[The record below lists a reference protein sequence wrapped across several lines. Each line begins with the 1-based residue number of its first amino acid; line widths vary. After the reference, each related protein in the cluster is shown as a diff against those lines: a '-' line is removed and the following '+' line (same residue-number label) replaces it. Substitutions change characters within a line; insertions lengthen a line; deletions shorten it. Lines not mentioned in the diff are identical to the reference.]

1 MAFLLGV
8 LGLVAALFYLNKVG
22 LPEMVK
28 RPLLAQ
34 LRARGLDVYF
44 SRLRLHWYRGIVAEN
59 INLGP
64 AASPLGPQLFVDEAE
79 VHLNH
84 QALRRLQWRVDAL
97 VIRKGRFCY
106 PLPATAS
113 SPAAQFNLE
122 DIAAELNFLEGDRW
136 EIRNLEAVCLGAKV
150 KIHGLI
156 SHATGWRRWRE
167 PAAPGAADLAARQAA
182 FERGLRAVLD
192 TMEKVRFSGVPRL
205 EVEFGLDTRDP
216 ASLKTGLNFVF
227 EGAATP
233 WGQGSQ
239 LQLTLQ
245 TQTSATNRQ
254 WLETE
259 IRLRAD
265 QWKGTNFLVRKPS
278 VWWRLTHTPELAG
291 LRQATGAL
299 SAARLSLP
307 MLGVDN
313 LQVRCQAQAGNGPS
327 NWTAQASLVFEAA
340 TNTAGR
346 VAKGQVSSSF
356 TIDARQPRR
365 VIAGAPPAAIPAF
378 WMKRLESPWLP
389 VALEADVGLTEVE
402 TRWGTAGKLRG
413 RITTSLRAGSE
424 TRADEGWSYWAWLE
438 PFQLG
443 WRGETWNVKSP
454 QLAVDR
460 LEFEGEWKPPR
471 LVLPRL
477 EAHLYD
483 GHFKADASLNVATR
497 EAVARGASSFD
508 VHQVALLL
516 NTNGQRWLRQ
526 YGWEM
531 APLARARVS
540 VVLPAWTNSR
550 PNWRQEVLPTMRLD
564 GYVEGGACAFRGAP
578 ADAARLHF
586 SCENGSWHIPD
597 LRLERPEGFVEL
609 AYAADVPTQDFYWKL
624 RSSIDPRALRPLLE
638 PASQRALSL
647 FEFTSPPAIA
657 GEVWG
662 RWHAVD
668 RLGFAVQLA
677 LTNFMVRGETADRLE
692 AGLFYTNAFL
702 GATNI
707 HVRRGEGTIDAPG
720 VSFDATKRGAGIEA
734 TNRGGTLYFTNAAA
748 WIDPAVVT
756 RVIGPKTAAALEP
769 YQFGRPPRVLVN
781 GSMIVPG
788 PDEADMAFAVAGGP
802 FRYSRFNLPEVKGLV
817 LWQGDSLSISNFQGS
832 FYKGEIKGT
841 LDADMHSTNGSDI
854 AFQLAVKDVD
864 AGLFLRDMSTNANK
878 VEGVLA
884 GQLAITHLNSQDWLS
899 WFGSGKAR
907 IRQGMI
913 WDLPLFGFLS
923 KPLNTI
929 ADGLGSSRFEQGEA
943 DFVIT
948 NSVIYTK
955 DLEIRSPLL
964 RLKCDGTGDFD
975 QRINVRMGVELFRDV
990 WLPFRILHLVT
1001 APFNK
1006 AFEYKVTGTLRQPKA
1021 ELVYIPKIL
1030 VDLLHPFRTLKGIFV
1045 PPPATPATPAAPVA
1059 K

>member
-8 LGLVAALFYLNKVG
+8 LGGVAALFYLNKVG
-22 LPEMVK
+22 LPELVK

-59 INLGP
+59 INLGQT
-64 AASPLGPQLFVDEAE
+64 ASPLGPQLFIDEAE

-84 QALRRLQWRVDAL
+84 AALWRLQWRVEAL

-106 PLPATAS
+106 PLPVAAD

-122 DIAAELNFLEGDRW
+122 EIAAELAFLEGDRW
-136 EIRNLEAVCLGAKV
+136 EIRHLEAVCLGAKV

-156 SHATGWRRWRE
+156 DHATGWRQWRQ
-167 PAAPGAADLAARQAA
+167 PAAPGDAAPAARRTA
-182 FERGLRAVLD
+182 FERSLRGVLE
-192 TMEKVRFSGVPRL
+192 TMGKVQFSGVPRL
-205 EVEFGLDTRDP
+205 DVDFSLDTREA
-216 ASLKTGLNFVF
+216 ASLKTALNFLF
-227 EGAATP
+227 EGASTP
-233 WGQGSQ
+233 WGQGSR
-239 LQLTLQ
+239 LLLTLQ
-245 TQTSATNRQ
+245 TQASATNRE
-254 WLETE
+254 WLETQ

-265 QWKGTNFLVRKPS
+265 QWQGTNFLLRKPS
-278 VWWRLTHTPELAG
+278 VWWHLTHAPELAG
-291 LRQATGAL
+291 LRRATGEL
-299 SAARLSLP
+299 SAARLALP
-307 MLGVDN
+307 MLTVDN
-313 LQVRCQAQAGNGPS
+313 LQMKCQAQAGSGPS
-327 NWTAQASLVFEAA
+327 NWTAQARLGFEAA
-340 TNTAGR
+340 TNAAGR
-346 VAKGQVSSSF
+346 VGKGELSGAF
-356 TIDARQPRR
+356 TIDPRR
-365 VIAGAPPAAIPAF
+365 PRPVMPARPPAGIPAF
-378 WMKRLESPWLP
+378 WAKLPQSPWWP
-389 VALEADVGLTEVE
+389 VTLEAEVGLTGVE
-402 TRWGTAGKLRG
+402 TRWGTAGQLRG
-413 RITTSLRAGSE
+413 RLTSTLRAASE
-424 TRADEGWSYWAWLE
+424 ARADDGWSYWAWLE
-438 PFQLG
+438 PFQLD
-443 WRGETWNVKSP
+443 WRGETWDVKSP

-460 LEFEGEWKPPR
+460 LEFAGAWNPP
-471 LVLPRL
+471 LLLLPRL
-477 EAHLYD
+477 EAHLYQ
-483 GHFKADASLNVATR
+483 GHFQADARLNVATR

-526 YGWEM
+526 YGWELP
-531 APLARARVS
+531 PLARARVA

-550 PNWRQEVLPTMRLD
+550 PNWRGEVLPTMRLD
-564 GYVEGGACAFRGAP
+564 GYVEGGGCSFRGAG

-586 SCENGSWHIPD
+586 SCEHGSWHIPD
-597 LRLERPEGFVEL
+597 LRLERPEGAVAL
-609 AYAADVPTQDFYWKL
+609 AYAADVPTQDFYWKV
-624 RSSIDPRALRPLLE
+624 RSGIDPRALRPLLE
-638 PASQRALSL
+638 PASQRALGM
-647 FEFTSPPAIA
+647 FEFTSPPVIA
-657 GEVWG
+657 GDVWG

-692 AGLFYTNAFL
+692 AGLGYTNAFL

-720 VSFDATKRGAGIEA
+720 VSFDAAKRGGGLEA
-734 TNRGGTLYFTNAAA
+734 TNRGGTLYFTNVAAR
-748 WIDPAVVT
+748 IDPAVVT

-769 YQFGRPPRVLVN
+769 YQFGQPPRVLVN

-788 PDEADMAFAVAGGP
+788 PDEADMAFTVAGGP
-802 FRYSRFNLPEVKGLV
+802 FRYSRFNLPEVSGLV
-817 LWQGDSLSISNFQGS
+817 LWQGDSLTISNFQGV

-854 AFQLAVKDVD
+854 AFQLGVKNVD
-864 AGLFLRDMSTNANK
+864 AAMFLRDMSTNANK
-878 VEGVLA
+878 VEGVLS

-899 WFGSGKAR
+899 WFGYGKAQ
-907 IRQGMI
+907 IRQGVI

-943 DFVIT
+943 NFLIT
-948 NSVIYTK
+948 NSVIQTR

-975 QRINVRMGVELFRDV
+975 QRINVRMEVELFRDV
-990 WLPFRILHLVT
+990 WLPFRVLHFVT
-1001 APFNK
+1001 VPFNK

-1021 ELVYIPKIL
+1021 ELLWIPKVL
-1030 VDLLHPFRTLKGIFV
+1030 VDLLHPFRTLKGVF
-1045 PPPATPATPAAPVA
+1045 APATPAAPATAPAA